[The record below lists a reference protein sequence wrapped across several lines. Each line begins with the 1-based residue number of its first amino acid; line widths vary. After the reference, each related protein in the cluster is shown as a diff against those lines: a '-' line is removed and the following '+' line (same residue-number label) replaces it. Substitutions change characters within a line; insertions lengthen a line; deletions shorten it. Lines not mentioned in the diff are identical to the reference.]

1 MKTRNNALL
10 KTVRH
15 MGILLMLALLLVPAR
30 AMAQAWGEVREATV
44 NLNVRKAPDPGAE
57 HVVTLAKGQR
67 VRTDFPKNG
76 WLAVFELGEKD
87 RDPAK
92 AVGYA
97 NAKYLKVVRVENAKP
112 ATAPASAPAPKKA
125 SGEGE
130 VKAPVAATPP
140 APIPV
145 GVDPSRMPVKITSD
159 RMTYDET
166 GKVISFVGHVVA
178 THGEL
183 TLWADKLSA
192 YLASST
198 DKKFSAD
205 SVDRIVAEGNVRAKK
220 GTTEGTCGRLTY
232 LVGPQLL
239 KMEQN
244 PKLQDGPNSLTGEV
258 INFHIKD
265 DRSEVIGGKQ
275 RVKAV
280 FMTPGK
286 LKVQ

>member
-1 MKTRNNALL
+1 MKTRNKTLL

-15 MGILLMLALLLVPAR
+15 AVILLMLALLLVPAR
-30 AMAQAWGEVREATV
+30 AMAQNWGEVRETTV
-44 NLNVRKAPDPGAE
+44 NLNVRKAPEPGAE

-67 VRTDFPKNG
+67 VRTDFPQNG
-76 WLAVFELGEKD
+76 WLAVFELDEKD

-97 NAKYLKVVRVENAKP
+97 NAKYLKVVTVEKSAPKP
-112 ATAPASAPAPKKA
+112 APRND

-130 VKAPVAATPP
+130 VKATVAETPP

-145 GVDPSRMPVKITSD
+145 GVDPSRLPVKITSD

-166 GKVISFVGHVVA
+166 GKVISFVGHVIAV
-178 THGEL
+178 HGEL

-192 YLASST
+192 YLSSST

-220 GTTEGTCGRLTY
+220 GTSEGTCGKLTY

-244 PKLQDGPNSLTGEV
+244 PKLQDGPNSLTGEI

-275 RVKAV
+275 RVKAI

>member
-1 MKTRNNALL
+1 ML

-15 MGILLMLALLLVPAR
+15 TGILLVLALLLVPVR
-30 AMAQAWGEVREATV
+30 ALAQDWGEVREATV
-44 NLNVRKAPDPGAE
+44 NLNVRKAPEPGAE

-97 NAKYLKVVRVENAKP
+97 NAKYLKVVKAGKAEAKP
-112 ATAPASAPAPKKA
+112 VAAPRKD

-130 VKAPVAATPP
+130 VKAQVAETPP

-166 GKVISFVGHVVA
+166 GKVISFVGHVIA

-220 GTTEGTCGRLTY
+220 GTTEGTCGMLTY

-280 FMTPGK
+280 FMTPGN

>member
-1 MKTRNNALL
+1 
-10 KTVRH
+10 
-15 MGILLMLALLLVPAR
+15 
-30 AMAQAWGEVREATV
+30 MAQDWGEVREATV
-44 NLNVRKAPDPGAE
+44 NLNVRQAPEAGAE

-67 VRTDFPKNG
+67 VRTDFPQNG

-87 RDPAK
+87 RDLSK

-97 NAKYLKVVRVENAKP
+97 NAKYLKVVP
-112 ATAPASAPAPKKA
+112 AEASAPEPAPTPQKD
-125 SGEGE
+125 SGDGE
-130 VKAPVAATPP
+130 VKAPVAVTPP

-145 GVDPSRMPVKITSD
+145 GVDPSRLPVKITSD

-183 TLWADKLSA
+183 TLWSDKLSA
-192 YLASST
+192 YLGSST

-220 GTTEGTCGRLTY
+220 GTTEGTCGLLTY

-239 KMEQN
+239 KMERD

-265 DRSEVIGGKQ
+265 DRSEVIGGEQ
-275 RVKAV
+275 RVKAI
-280 FMTPGK
+280 FMTPGN

>member
-1 MKTRNNALL
+1 MKTRNKTLL

-15 MGILLMLALLLVPAR
+15 TGILLMLALLLVPAR
-30 AMAQAWGEVREATV
+30 VRAQDWGEVREATV

-67 VRTDFPKNG
+67 VRTDFPQNG
-76 WLAVFELGEKD
+76 WLAVFELGQKD
-87 RDPAK
+87 RDQAK

-97 NAKYLKVVRVENAKP
+97 NAKYLKVVEAVKNEP
-112 ATAPASAPAPKKA
+112 EAPPAPAPKKD

-130 VKAPVAATPP
+130 LTAPVAETPPP

-145 GVDPSRMPVKITSD
+145 GMDPSRMPVKINSD

-166 GKVISFVGHVVA
+166 GKVISFVGNVVA

-183 TLWADKLSA
+183 TLWADRLSA
-192 YLASST
+192 YLSSQT
-198 DKKFSAD
+198 DKKYSAD
-205 SVDRIVAEGNVRAKK
+205 SVDRIVAEGSVRAKK

-232 LVGPQLL
+232 LVAPQLL
-239 KMEQN
+239 KMEEN

-265 DRSEVIGGKQ
+265 DRSEVIGGEQ

-280 FMTPGK
+280 FMTPGNM
-286 LKVQ
+286 KVQ

>member
-1 MKTRNNALL
+1 LL
-10 KTVRH
+10 KTVRLT
-15 MGILLMLALLLVPAR
+15 GILLMLALLLVPAR
-30 AMAQAWGEVREATV
+30 AMAQDWGEVREATV
-44 NLNVRKAPDPGAE
+44 NLNVRKAPRPGAE
-57 HVVTLAKGQR
+57 HVVTLTKGQR
-67 VRTDFPKNG
+67 VRTDFPENG

-97 NAKYLKVVRVENAKP
+97 NAKYLKVVKVEKAEP
-112 ATAPASAPAPKKA
+112 ATEPEAAPAPKKD
-125 SGEGE
+125 SGQGE
-130 VKAPVAATPP
+130 VKAPVAETPP

-145 GVDPSRMPVKITSD
+145 GVDPSRLPVKITSD
-159 RMTYDET
+159 RMTYDEA

-178 THGEL
+178 NHGEL

-192 YLASST
+192 FLASST
-198 DKKFSAD
+198 DKKFAAD

-220 GTTEGTCGRLTY
+220 GTTEGTCGLLTY
-232 LVGPQLL
+232 MVGPQLL
-239 KMEQN
+239 KMERD

-280 FMTPGK
+280 FMTPGN

>member
-1 MKTRNNALL
+1 
-10 KTVRH
+10 
-15 MGILLMLALLLVPAR
+15 MLALLLVPVR
-30 AMAQAWGEVREATV
+30 AQAQDWGEVREAMV
-44 NLNVRKAPDPGAE
+44 NLNVRKAPAPGAE

-67 VRTDFPKNG
+67 VRTDFPKDG
-76 WLAVFELGEKD
+76 WVAVFELGEKD
-87 RDPAK
+87 RDLAK

-97 NAKYLKVVRVENAKP
+97 NAKYLKVVEETP
-112 ATAPASAPAPKKA
+112 AAPAPAPKA
-125 SGEGE
+125 DSGEGE
-130 VKAPVAATPP
+130 VKAEVAETPPP
-140 APIPV
+140 APVPV
-145 GVDPSRMPVKITSD
+145 GVDPSRMPVRITSD

-166 GKVISFVGHVVA
+166 GKVIAFVGNVVA

-192 YLASST
+192 YLSART

-220 GTTEGTCGRLTY
+220 GTTEGTCGKLTY

-239 KMEQN
+239 KMERN

-265 DRSEVIGGKQ
+265 DRSEVIGGEQ
-275 RVKAV
+275 RVKAI
-280 FMTPGK
+280 FMTPGN

>member
-1 MKTRNNALL
+1 MKTRNKTLL

-15 MGILLMLALLLVPAR
+15 TGILLMLALLLVPAR
-30 AMAQAWGEVREATV
+30 VRAQDWGEVREATV

-67 VRTDFPKNG
+67 VRTDFPQNG
-76 WLAVFELGEKD
+76 WLAVFELGQKD
-87 RDPAK
+87 RDQAK

-97 NAKYLKVVRVENAKP
+97 NAKYLKVVEAVKDEPEA
-112 ATAPASAPAPKKA
+112 APAPAPKKD

-130 VKAPVAATPP
+130 LTAPVAETPPP

-145 GVDPSRMPVKITSD
+145 GMDPSRMPVKINSD

-166 GKVISFVGHVVA
+166 GKVISFVGNVVA

-183 TLWADKLSA
+183 TLWADRLSA
-192 YLASST
+192 YLSSQT
-198 DKKFSAD
+198 DKKYSAD
-205 SVDRIVAEGNVRAKK
+205 SVDRIVAEGSVRAKK

-232 LVGPQLL
+232 LVAPQLL
-239 KMEQN
+239 KMEEN

-280 FMTPGK
+280 FMTPGNM
-286 LKVQ
+286 KVQ

>member
-1 MKTRNNALL
+1 MKTRNKTLL
-10 KTVRH
+10 KTVRLTG
-15 MGILLMLALLLVPAR
+15 MLLMLALLLVPAR
-30 AMAQAWGEVREATV
+30 AMAQDWGEVREATV
-44 NLNVRKAPDPGAE
+44 NLNVRKAPRPGAE
-57 HVVTLAKGQR
+57 HVVTLTKGQR
-67 VRTDFPKNG
+67 VRTDFPQNG

-87 RDPAK
+87 RDQAK

-97 NAKYLKVVRVENAKP
+97 NAKYLKVVKVEKAEH
-112 ATAPASAPAPKKA
+112 APAPVPAPAPKKD

-130 VKAPVAATPP
+130 VKAPVAAVPP

-145 GVDPSRMPVKITSD
+145 GVDPSRLPVKITSD

-178 THGEL
+178 IHGEL
-183 TLWADKLSA
+183 TLWADRLSA

-220 GTTEGTCGRLTY
+220 GTTEGTCGLLTY
-232 LVGPQLL
+232 MVGPQLL
-239 KMEQN
+239 KMERD

-280 FMTPGK
+280 FMTPGN

>member
-1 MKTRNNALL
+1 MKTRNKTLL
-10 KTVRH
+10 KTVRLT
-15 MGILLMLALLLVPAR
+15 GILLMLALLLVPAR
-30 AMAQAWGEVREATV
+30 AMAQDWGEVREATV
-44 NLNVRKAPDPGAE
+44 NLNVRKAPEPGAE

-87 RDPAK
+87 RDLTK

-97 NAKYLKVVRVENAKP
+97 NAKYLKVVPVEKAAPKP
-112 ATAPASAPAPKKA
+112 APAPRKD

-130 VKAPVAATPP
+130 VKALVAATPP

-145 GVDPSRMPVKITSD
+145 GVDPSRLPVKITSD

-192 YLASST
+192 FLASST

-220 GTTEGTCGRLTY
+220 GTTEGTCGLLTY

-239 KMEQN
+239 KMEQD

-280 FMTPGK
+280 FMTPGN

>member
-1 MKTRNNALL
+1 MKTRNKTLL

-15 MGILLMLALLLVPAR
+15 TGMLLMLALLLVPVR
-30 AMAQAWGEVREATV
+30 AMAQDWGEVREATV

-97 NAKYLKVVRVENAKP
+97 NAKYLKVVAADKAEAKP
-112 ATAPASAPAPKKA
+112 APAPKID

-130 VKAPVAATPP
+130 VKASVAATPP

-166 GKVISFVGHVVA
+166 GKVISFVGNVVA

-183 TLWADKLSA
+183 TLWADRLSA
-192 YLASST
+192 YLSST
-198 DKKFSAD
+198 TGKKFSAD

-220 GTTEGTCGRLTY
+220 GTTEGTCGKLTY

-280 FMTPGK
+280 FMTPGN